1 MASGGSKP
9 KLLVSLDN
17 FETLNEPLDSPRSLR
32 ALTECGY
39 VPQDVYVKPL
49 HAFIDKKVAD
59 PELRQ
64 TLAQVKFDH
73 LEEKRKEKLRLVR
86 AERARIIERQSLR
99 RAQNAVGASNNNAD
113 DAVAE
118 ASDAARIRPSS
129 APDGAAVSPKS
140 PGVEAVRG

>member
-1 MASGGSKP
+1 MASGGNGKP

-49 HAFIDKKVAD
+49 QAFIDKKVAD

-73 LEEKRKEKLRLVR
+73 LEEKRREKLRLVR
-86 AERARIIERQSLR
+86 AERARIIERQNLR
-99 RAQNAVGASNNNAD
+99 RASTAVSASNNNAD
-113 DAVAE
+113 DADAE
-118 ASDAARIRPSS
+118 AAEAARVRPSS
-129 APDGAAVSPKS
+129 APDGAKSPMS